1 MIAAFGFQLPVRIQ
15 FGEGASSALP
25 DVLSELGS
33 RRPVAIADEAV
44 AGMIASQCAA
54 PSFSRWSKKLAGY
67 SFPRAMPCRS
77 G

>member
-1 MIAAFGFQLPVRIQ
+1 MHQATSGSHGMRASVAASGRARMSWKPCSKPETTLWFRSTV
-15 FGEGASSALP
+15 
-25 DVLSELGS
+25 
-33 RRPVAIADEAV
+33 
-44 AGMIASQCAA
+44 MIASQCAA